1 MNILAQ
7 VPCERARR
15 GRLIRAMRP
24 DYPQSEAPDPA
35 VGGSFAMPL
44 EPWFGQAILL
54 VDLDAFFASV
64 EQLDHPAWRGKPVI
78 VGGDADKRGVVSTAS
93 YEARP
98 YGVHSAMPSSTA
110 RRLCPHAIWTH
121 GHFDRYREM
130 SNAIMDILHS
140 ETPHVQQVSIDEA
153 FMDVTPTAV
162 NREHPVRIAQRIQ
175 ERVEKL
181 GVTCSVGV
189 GTSKT
194 IAKIASDM
202 DKPRGLTVVYP
213 GGERD
218 FLAPLPI
225 RTMSGIGASAE
236 AKLHSYGIRTLGQLA
251 DADEGMLLRVFG
263 KNGHVMHVRACG
275 GDDAPVEQDDAVK
288 SVSNE
293 MTFAVDLTE
302 RDEVEAAIATIAAK
316 VGRRLRRKN
325 LRGRTV
331 SLRVRYD
338 DRSVRSVQRQLA
350 LPSDDEFAY
359 TPLLFRMMD
368 ELWHPG
374 MPVRLI
380 GVAMTGFDG
389 GQSVQQSLFDLAEA
403 APNEDDVE
411 PAIKNEEKRRGLIEA
426 TDLVKDRFGESAV
439 RFGRELRGDDN
450 TTGSA
455 SKNPADYK

>member
-1 MNILAQ
+1 
-7 VPCERARR
+7 
-15 GRLIRAMRP
+15 MRS
-24 DYPQSEAPDPA
+24 DSPQTDSEAAA
-35 VGGSFAMPL
+35 VDGGFAMPL
-44 EPWFGQAILL
+44 EPWHGPAILL

-78 VGGDADKRGVVSTAS
+78 VGGDADKHGVVSTAS

-110 RRLCPHAIWTH
+110 KRLCPHAIWTH
-121 GHFDRYREM
+121 GRFDRYREM
-130 SNAIMDILHS
+130 SNAIMAILRA

-153 FMDVTPTAV
+153 FMDVSPTSV
-162 NREHPVRIAQRIQ
+162 NREHPVRVAQRIQ
-175 ERVEKL
+175 RRVEEL
-181 GVTCSVGV
+181 GVTCSIGV

-225 RTMSGIGASAE
+225 RTMSGIGAAAE
-236 AKLHSYGIRTLGQLA
+236 AKLHAAGIRTLGQLA

-263 KNGHVMHVRACG
+263 KNGHVMHVRANG
-275 GDDAPVEQDDAVK
+275 GDDAPVEQDDTVK

-293 MTFAVDLTE
+293 MTFAKDLTE
-302 RDEVEAAIATIAAK
+302 REEVEAAIATIAAK
-316 VGRRLRRKN
+316 VGRRLRRKG
-325 LRGRTV
+325 LRGRTI

-338 DRSVRSVQRQLA
+338 DRSVRSVQRQLPT
-350 LPSDDEFAY
+350 PSDDEFAY
-359 TPLLFRMMD
+359 TPLLLRMID
-368 ELWHPG
+368 ELWRPG
-374 MPVRLI
+374 MPVRLL
-380 GVAMTGFDG
+380 GVGMTGFDAG
-389 GQSVQQSLFDLAEA
+389 EGVQESLFDLAEA
-403 APNEDDVE
+403 APSADDVE
-411 PAIKNEEKRRGLIEA
+411 PAIKDEAKRRGLIEA
-426 TDLVKDRFGESAV
+426 TDLVKDKFGESAV
-439 RFGRELRGDDN
+439 RFGRELRGEGN